1 MIINTTDKY
10 KNSVEMLDVLVCSR
24 GVYSEF
30 LLQLSYI
37 WFVSF
42 TVEVADVGGIY
53 MKIYSLRPK
62 TELNNLFDFISF

>member
-1 MIINTTDKY
+1 MIINTIDKY
-10 KNSVEMLDVLVCSR
+10 KTSVEMLDVLVYKR
-24 GVYSEF
+24 GVFSEF

-53 MKIYSLRPK
+53 MKIYSLYLK
-62 TELNNLFDFISF
+62 TELKYLFDFI

>member
-1 MIINTTDKY
+1 
-10 KNSVEMLDVLVCSR
+10 MLDVLVCSR
-24 GVYSEF
+24 EVYSEF

-53 MKIYSLRPK
+53 MKIYSLRLK

>member
-1 MIINTTDKY
+1 
-10 KNSVEMLDVLVCSR
+10 MLDVLVYKR
-24 GVYSEF
+24 GVFSEF

-53 MKIYSLRPK
+53 MKIYSLYLK
-62 TELNNLFDFISF
+62 TELKYLFDFI

>member
-24 GVYSEF
+24 EVYSEF

-53 MKIYSLRPK
+53 MKIYSLRLK